1 MRLFSILLA
10 LVLAT
15 GEPASRTLFRVTPR
29 NYTGLT
35 NMNSGDPAG
44 VVFFGLFE
52 LALPIICAANPKQVN
67 CQNTPILQIPNFNM
81 YSKLTVEI
89 DDRMGN
95 YSLCNPDPNTGIFSC
110 NGSWFST
117 REEGR
122 CKGSQELGKDC
133 Y

>member
-1 MRLFSILLA
+1 MEWIIQGKSTKALHKNMRLLSILLA

-67 CQNTPILQIPNFNM
+67 CQNTPILQIPNKTNDFRNLHE
-81 YSKLTVEI
+81 KQIPKEFRI
-89 DDRMGN
+89 QN
-95 YSLCNPDPNTGIFSC
+95 H
-110 NGSWFST
+110 
-117 REEGR
+117 
-122 CKGSQELGKDC
+122 
-133 Y
+133 